1 LWILFLTAALA
12 AILQKGAIEPEEA
25 YLEQK
30 FGEKYR
36 RYKARV
42 RRWI

>member
-1 LWILFLTAALA
+1 VIA
-12 AILQKGAIEPEEA
+12 PEEA
-25 YLEQK
+25 YLEQN
-30 FGEKYR
+30 FGDKYM